1 MQQRNNAKFIAKMN
15 RLQIVKLANIAVKL
29 WESVAKMLTYQ
40 FLKFLRD
47 QIIRTQLMCIIRNAM
62 LLVMWHCCDDP

>member
-15 RLQIVKLANIAVKL
+15 WLQIVKLTNIAVKL

-40 FLKFLRD
+40 FLKLLRY
-47 QIIRTQLMCIIRNAM
+47 QIIRTQLMCIISNGM
-62 LLVMWHCCDDP
+62 LLCHYYDDP

>member
-1 MQQRNNAKFIAKMN
+1 MN
-15 RLQIVKLANIAVKL
+15 QLQIVKLANIAVKL

-40 FLKFLRD
+40 FPKFLRD

-62 LLVMWHCCDDP
+62 LLVMWHYCLIVMILET